1 VSILVMALY
10 VNSPAVVELYSTPA
24 ALWGICFILLYWI
37 SRVAILTNRGH
48 MNDDPVLF
56 AVKDRNSQIC
66 AAAIFALAVVGA
78 VI

>member
-1 VSILVMALY
+1 MA
-10 VNSPAVVELYSTPA
+10 
-24 ALWGICFILLYWI
+24 II
-37 SRVAILTNRGH
+37 TNRGY

-56 AVKDRNSQIC
+56 AVRDRNSQIC